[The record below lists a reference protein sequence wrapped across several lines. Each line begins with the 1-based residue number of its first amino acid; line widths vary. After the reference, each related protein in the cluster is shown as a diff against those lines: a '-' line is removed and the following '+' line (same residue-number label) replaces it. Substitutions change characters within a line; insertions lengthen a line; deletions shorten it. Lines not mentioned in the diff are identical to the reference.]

1 MNPFSRPP
9 LRPGTGTTESASF
22 HSLEPELEHKLIEP
36 ETETQLPD
44 PETEF
49 DLEPEPESEPKP
61 KPTTVMANTVTTPPA
76 MDVDHEGKS
85 YLKKPT
91 PFDGNQQK
99 VDNFIYACD
108 LFFEG
113 SSDKDFPT
121 DKQKIIFILS
131 YMSEGEAQWWKKN
144 YIEMTIWQADGSY
157 TWLTKAVFLAAF
169 KATFLNEDEKEESI
183 WKLDYINQGTKTA
196 EEYVNE
202 FRLTVSKAGLP
213 TDNDMIVRTFWKGL
227 NKALATRIM
236 YSDKKPNALED
247 TTLKKGWYTIA
258 IEFDR
263 VHQDNV
269 QALNERNDKPMGWQ
283 QTLPNWFRQAYGWG
297 YQSGPAYQQGN
308 NQGNYQPQYDLNAMD
323 VDVIT
328 TALNAMSYK
337 EQGKYLKKGLCFN
350 CGQPRHVSHDCP
362 KPKKNARYSNNRNFN
377 QQNNNCTFT
386 PRTNNQMFTPKNN
399 NPFRNTTTIK
409 KPGPQEINKMIRT
422 LTIEERDEMFAIAE
436 ADEEEKGPNEKD
448 FS

>member
-1 MNPFSRPP
+1 MSFRLPTEESDEEERQPYSYWNNRQTATLTLATPTPYQRVGRTMNPFSRPP

-131 YMSEGEAQWWKKN
+131 YMSEGEAQ
-144 YIEMTIWQADGSY
+144 
-157 TWLTKAVFLAAF
+157 
-169 KATFLNEDEKEESI
+169 
-183 WKLDYINQGTKTA
+183 
-196 EEYVNE
+196 
-202 FRLTVSKAGLP
+202 
-213 TDNDMIVRTFWKGL
+213 
-227 NKALATRIM
+227 
-236 YSDKKPNALED
+236 
-247 TTLKKGWYTIA
+247 
-258 IEFDR
+258 
-263 VHQDNV
+263 
-269 QALNERNDKPMGWQ
+269 
-283 QTLPNWFRQAYGWG
+283 
-297 YQSGPAYQQGN
+297 
-308 NQGNYQPQYDLNAMD
+308 
-323 VDVIT
+323 
-328 TALNAMSYK
+328 
-337 EQGKYLKKGLCFN
+337 
-350 CGQPRHVSHDCP
+350 
-362 KPKKNARYSNNRNFN
+362 
-377 QQNNNCTFT
+377 
-386 PRTNNQMFTPKNN
+386 
-399 NPFRNTTTIK
+399 
-409 KPGPQEINKMIRT
+409 
-422 LTIEERDEMFAIAE
+422 
-436 ADEEEKGPNEKD
+436 
-448 FS
+448 